1 MYYIQKKARKNSRSF
16 SKTIKEMETI
26 KEVLEYIKENNLTV
40 TEYPYMFTH
49 IPLSDDTII
58 TQTVMNLNCSPV
70 KLREAIVNQ

>member
-40 TEYPYMFTH
+40 TEYPYMFTY